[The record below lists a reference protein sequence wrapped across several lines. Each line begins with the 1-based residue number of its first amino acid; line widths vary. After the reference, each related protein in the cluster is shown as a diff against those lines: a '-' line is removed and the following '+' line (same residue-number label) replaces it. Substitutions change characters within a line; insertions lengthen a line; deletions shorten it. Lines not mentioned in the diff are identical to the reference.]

1 MNNDNSHSGSMNDNN
16 AEKDSG
22 SATTGNDD
30 LNNEL
35 SSMSIDNS
43 HSKKKKYYCLHC
55 LKEVSTTLRC
65 SRCETAIYCGRECQ
79 VKHWPVHKNS
89 CQDSNNTEDD
99 NKKLNMKALNHYNQG
114 NSKHIYQ
121 SVIITNIIIYR

>member
-1 MNNDNSHSGSMNDNN
+1 MNDNN

-22 SATTGNDD
+22 SATASNDN

-43 HSKKKKYYCLHC
+43 HNNNNKKQYYCLHC
-55 LKEVSTTLRC
+55 LEEVSTTLRC